1 VDEWVAG
8 LYGLGPRDLQVIS
21 DTLEFNLPFAENK
34 RNAQEVPTAADRE
47 RFCSLLAKE
56 LLPWGERFG
65 TTLVV
70 RPFSELAISP
80 WQSIEIRRKDAKV
93 SEAAPA
99 QDWEG
104 LLRAADEAAAA
115 EVLLRNGNNGLLIG
129 RLAQKRY
136 WSKTQ
141 ARLLAQRIIWSHLD
155 LLKGHV
161 EA

>member
-1 VDEWVAG
+1 
-8 LYGLGPRDLQVIS
+8 
-21 DTLEFNLPFAENK
+21 
-34 RNAQEVPTAADRE
+34 
-47 RFCSLLAKE
+47 
-56 LLPWGERFG
+56 
-65 TTLVV
+65 V
-70 RPFSELAISP
+70 RPFSQPAISP
-80 WQSIEIRRKDAKV
+80 WQCIEIERKNVKV
-93 SEAAPA
+93 AEVVPA

-104 LLRAADEAAAA
+104 LLRTADEAAAA